1 MAEPVEAD
9 EQTLGK
15 VRAIALALPE
25 AAERLSHGAPGFHI
39 EGGKFFAYFSH
50 DHHGNGETA
59 VLVKTTGTEE
69 QGMLI
74 EADPDLYYKPPYLGP
89 SGWIAIRVAA
99 PGTDWDHVADRIAA
113 SWEMV
118 APRRLLE
125 MGGR

>member
-1 MAEPVEAD
+1 MVKSVEAV
-9 EQTLGK
+9 EQALART
-15 VRAIALALPE
+15 RAIALELPE
-25 AAERLSHGAPGFHI
+25 AAERQSHGAPGFHI
-39 EGGKFFAYFSH
+39 INGKFFAYFSH

-59 VLVKTTGTEE
+59 VIVKTSGAEE
-69 QGMLI
+69 QEMLI
-74 EADPDLYYKPPYLGP
+74 EASPELYYKPPYIGP

-99 PGTDWDHVADRIAA
+99 PDTDWDHVADRMAA